1 MLNLDH
7 RIKSCN
13 TIYSELHSCC
23 AYVAGCS
30 RCTYTAHSYGA
41 DADAD
46 ADDDADDNAHDDAD
60 GSDGPKSNGS
70 DGTAEPI
77 FRQLEPVRRTVD
89 DVRAELAFLPRP
101 ALHAAAQVPVP
112 SQEEE
117 VLQETQEEGQEEEEE
132 EEGQGG
138 GGRGVCLPA
147 RTGTGCRSTTV

>member
-41 DADAD
+41 DA
-46 ADDDADDNAHDDAD
+46 DAD